1 MVMVVTDEPLNNVE
15 NIGQFKSSRTSAVVC
30 SWFFDPKPKT
40 SSLSGVINKP
50 RDMGNVTQYEWVLIL
65 LIK

>member
-15 NIGQFKSSRTSAVVC
+15 NIRAPGPAPLFAAG
-30 SWFFDPKPKT
+30 FFDPKPKT

-50 RDMGNVTQYEWVLIL
+50 RDMGNVTQYEWVLNL